1 MWNGNPKIFVEN
13 QKKKNK
19 SQFHAI
25 FNVKSRLSIQKMKK
39 YMSEIYVYQR
49 IGLKPWKMREK

>member
-25 FNVKSRLSIQKMKK
+25 FNVKSRLLGLTMPSQIQTDLLT
-39 YMSEIYVYQR
+39 SVI
-49 IGLKPWKMREK
+49 PF